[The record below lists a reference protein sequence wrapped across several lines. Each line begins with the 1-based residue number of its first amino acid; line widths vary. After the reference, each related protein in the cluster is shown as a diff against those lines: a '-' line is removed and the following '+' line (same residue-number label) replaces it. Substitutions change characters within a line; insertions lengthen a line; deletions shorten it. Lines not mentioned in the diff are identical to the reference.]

1 MKIIGNNLKAIRQQ
15 LGFSQESIAEYLG
28 VKREMIS
35 YFENNQRDISVD
47 QIEKLANLFGVD
59 EDYFFDENN
68 SIVDSEL
75 AFAFRS
81 NSSMSSDSLKK
92 VALFKKIVK
101 NYILMQSKL
110 S

>member
-28 VKREMIS
+28 IPREMIS
-35 YFENNQRDISVD
+35 YFENNQRDISIE

-59 EDYFFDENN
+59 EEYFLEDNN
-68 SIVDSEL
+68 SIIESDL

-101 NYILMQSKL
+101 NYVLMQSKL
-110 S
+110 